1 MMCATC
7 VTRWRP
13 SVGRG
18 GAQVFAVIIQPCV
31 ELVEK
36 VSYLLSGMPGNV
48 MLASSKCARYGSLLG
63 TNHGPGRGE
72 DEMGSAVVCPR
83 GCRFCAVLWSENA
96 ANLPATN
103 SALLVPIP
111 REPLV
116 PLVYFWSACMHP
128 FVTALLGM
136 SSLSQVDPQ
145 SLVSRPSL
153 SVYYDTRPPDF
164 TS

>member
-31 ELVEK
+31 EFVEK
-36 VSYLLSGMPGNV
+36 VSYLLSGMPGNG
-48 MLASSKCARYGSLLG
+48 MLASSKCARYGSNLG

-103 SALLVPIP
+103 SRCCVCVCVCVCVLCSCRSHANRWSRWSTSGLL
-111 REPLV
+111 
-116 PLVYFWSACMHP
+116 AC
-128 FVTALLGM
+128 
-136 SSLSQVDPQ
+136 
-145 SLVSRPSL
+145 
-153 SVYYDTRPPDF
+153 TR
-164 TS
+164 S

>member
-1 MMCATC
+1 
-7 VTRWRP
+7 
-13 SVGRG
+13 
-18 GAQVFAVIIQPCV
+18 
-31 ELVEK
+31 
-36 VSYLLSGMPGNV
+36 
-48 MLASSKCARYGSLLG
+48 MLASSKCARYGSNLG

-136 SSLSQVDPQ
+136 SSLSQVDPL
-145 SLVSRPSL
+145 SLVVSQFASRRFYALTVRCPLHTLSL
-153 SVYYDTRPPDF
+153 IRAFWGRFEKLAGASLKKRAVMRRARG
-164 TS
+164 